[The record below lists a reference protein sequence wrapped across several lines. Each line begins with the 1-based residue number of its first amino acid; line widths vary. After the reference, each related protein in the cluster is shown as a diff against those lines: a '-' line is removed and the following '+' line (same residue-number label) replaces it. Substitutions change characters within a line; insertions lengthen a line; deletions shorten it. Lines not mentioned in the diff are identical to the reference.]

1 MARIEGTGL
10 KTPSKESSKKAT
22 AFLGGFQKKAD
33 EKFIKT
39 YERKQEGGIQNSD
52 FETDRYNKLKQKYGD
67 QFSSD
72 ASETFERRDF
82 FSMKT
87 DPRNEVKTASA
98 DIQSLS
104 LPGSEAF
111 NQEVDQYDRN
121 MQKRTTSDQFGEKG
135 TDERQKNVG
144 DSYQIYRQFR
154 YENDP
159 GGYIQGQDF
168 SKAPTKEK
176 TIGERVADFT
186 GNVVNTLTGTQSAV
200 ASTKEAGKGMFGGSV
215 PEGTYSQF
223 SPTSKPQYQTNRE
236 ENRPFSSKNLD
247 ASKTPF
253 GSVNLRAS
261 EKPTTVNTESKVGG
275 TVVTPA
281 DTSALNVKSFANRGK
296 VDTGDTS
303 FSSYVRGG
311 GEGQQRGET
320 STTTSES
327 SGAPRQTVASLPSDY
342 KQTEAKQ
349 FAKTKAYQEAKKIA
363 KRNPNVSVGVD
374 SKGQPTATATNDSG
388 VARAQAAA
396 VNRKLSGKSI
406 SQVKAANRQSM
417 KDKAAARNETFK
429 KTKKST
435 VGARRAAAKKANQAA
450 AKKRHAAFKKKR
462 LSKQRQKA
470 RNAARKRAQARRKSR
485 GRRSRRRCDIF
496 LKYNI
501 SPLTNMNLIRDD
513 LAEVA
518 YFVKEIQG

>member
-1 MARIEGTGL
+1 MATIEGTGI
-10 KTPSKESSKKAT
+10 KTPSEGSQRIAKVYYGGPEAEKRRQLKKDLDKFMKDFGGSPASDPFNPKGRGMGDRFDPT
-22 AFLGGFQKKAD
+22 AKAPA
-33 EKFIKT
+33 ENT
-39 YERKQEGGIQNSD
+39 N
-52 FETDRYNKLKQKYGD
+52 
-67 QFSSD
+67 
-72 ASETFERRDF
+72 F
-82 FSMKT
+82 FSPGGGAY
-87 DPRNEVKTASA
+87 DSRNNIETASA
-98 DIQSLS
+98 GSDFSGLVAKTNTDDGYNQFIQKDFGVGTDSSTYRSFPNYIKQDLK
-104 LPGSEAF
+104 
-111 NQEVDQYDRN
+111 DQYNDSI
-121 MQKRTTSDQFGEKG
+121 KFKEG
-135 TDERQKNVG
+135 T
-144 DSYQIYRQFR
+144 QINQ
-154 YENDP
+154 
-159 GGYIQGQDF
+159 
-168 SKAPTKEK
+168 APTKEK

-200 ASTKEAGKGMFGGSV
+200 AQTKETGKGLFGGSV

-223 SPTSKPQYQTNRE
+223 SPTTKSQYQTNRE

-247 ASKTPF
+247 SSKTPF

-261 EKPTTVNTESKVGG
+261 EKPTTVKTESKVGG

-281 DTSALNVKSFANRGK
+281 DTSALNVKSFANKGS

-406 SQVKAANRQSM
+406 SQVKAANRQAMRDS
-417 KDKAAARNETFK
+417 AAERHSTFK
-429 KTKKST
+429 KTGKST
-435 VGARRAAAKKANQAA
+435 VSARRAAAKKANQAA
-450 AKKRHAAFKKKR
+450 AKKRHASFKKKR
-462 LSKQRQKA
+462 AAAKAAKAKAKA
-470 RNAARKRAQARRKSR
+470 RKKAFSKGGARNKRRR
-485 GRRSRRRCDIF
+485 GRRGRRCDIF

-518 YFVKEIQG
+518 YFVKEIQE